1 MIECILLN
9 NLGYIMEAIKNKKAH
24 FKFAVEDTF
33 EAGIVLQGW
42 EVKPILARK
51 VSLENTYVVV
61 KDGELFLL
69 NMQVN
74 PEKNT
79 SMHVGVDG
87 TRTRKLLMKKSQIM
101 HLIGKVEQKG
111 FTIVPTKIYVKNRKV
126 KVEIALAKGKNTHD
140 KRQAVKERDT
150 NRELA
155 SIMKNSTK
163 AKE

>member
-1 MIECILLN
+1 
-9 NLGYIMEAIKNKKAH
+9 MEAIQNKKAR
-24 FKFAVEDTF
+24 FKFAVEDTY

-74 PEKNT
+74 PEKHT
-79 SMHVGVDG
+79 ATHVPIEG

-126 KVEIALAKGKNTHD
+126 KVEIALAKGKNEYD
-140 KRQAVKERDT
+140 KRQTVKNRDT
-150 NRELA
+150 DRELA
-155 SIMKNSTK
+155 SMMKNSTK
-163 AKE
+163 G

>member
-1 MIECILLN
+1 
-9 NLGYIMEAIKNKKAH
+9 MEAIKNKKAH
-24 FKFAVEDTF
+24 FKFAVEDVY

-74 PEKNT
+74 PEKHT
-79 SMHVGVDG
+79 STHVEVEGS
-87 TRTRKLLMKKSQIM
+87 RTRKLLMKKAQIM

-111 FTIVPTKIYVKNRKV
+111 FTLIPTKIYVKNRKV
-126 KVEIALAKGKNTHD
+126 KVEIGLAKGKNEYD
-140 KRQAVKERDT
+140 KRQDVKTRDT

-155 SIMKNSTK
+155 SIMKHSTK
-163 AKE
+163 GKE